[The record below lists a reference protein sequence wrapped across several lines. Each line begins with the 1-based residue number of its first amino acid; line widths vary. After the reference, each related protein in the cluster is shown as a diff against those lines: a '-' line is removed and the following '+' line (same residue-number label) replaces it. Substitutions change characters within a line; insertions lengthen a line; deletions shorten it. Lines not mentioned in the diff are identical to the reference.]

1 MCLCSLRDREGGG
14 RGSRG
19 WMKGCHSMSRVLLCS
34 VVFLLGRSEEDHLRH
49 SRSMPRKL
57 QSAAT
62 TSSGTGAVLQQS
74 ITSSQPMNAGV
85 HRCAAVAWQ
94 HAVRRLQDGC
104 WSRLGVR
111 QLCHSAAAG
120 PQNARTTAAAA
131 APSTALMFPGQG
143 TQRVGMAA
151 DLVEQFPCAKHVME
165 EVDYAL
171 GEHLSRLM
179 THGPQVKV
187 WWFWECAGCRLQH

>member
-1 MCLCSLRDREGGG
+1 M
-14 RGSRG
+14 G

-34 VVFLLGRSEEDHLRH
+34 LLGCSERCCV
-49 SRSMPRKL
+49 KKTTC
-57 QSAAT
+57 AT
-62 TSSGTGAVLQQS
+62 ADRCYESCHNFKWHGGCLVLQQS

-94 HAVRRLQDGC
+94 HTVRRLQDGC

-111 QLCHSAAAG
+111 QLCHTAAAG

-179 THGPQVKV
+179 TQGPQVKV
-187 WWFWECAGCRLQH
+187 WWFW